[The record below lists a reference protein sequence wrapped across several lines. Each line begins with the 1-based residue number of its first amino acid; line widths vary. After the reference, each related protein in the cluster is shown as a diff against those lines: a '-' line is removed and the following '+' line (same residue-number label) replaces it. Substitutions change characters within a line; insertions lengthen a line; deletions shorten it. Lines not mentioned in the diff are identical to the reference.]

1 MLTKINYEVKGQ
13 LAKLLATED
22 LIIENRKV
30 ETAMFDV
37 ERRVLTLPMWEKASA
52 SVYDLL
58 VGHEV
63 GHALYTPADNW
74 KKDYPDLP
82 MSYVNILE
90 DVRIEKLMKR
100 KYAGIVKTFFNGYKE
115 LSSQDFFELEEND
128 VEEMGLP
135 DRLNLNAKIGNFVD
149 VPFSDGEDYFINKA
163 NKTETFQEVLDLS
176 VELFDYM
183 KEKIKDSMAS
193 NGGELDED
201 WKVGNDF
208 GLGESTQGIP
218 FEKTESDE
226 ELSSEDSE
234 ETKGQ
239 SKNPQ
244 SSPDLGSDF
253 DAEDMEAASDI
264 TGGEHGSLETITDK
278 TLSNNLENLNNKE
291 RSSSRDPEYCTLP
304 QLSLDN
310 LHIGVSDIHK
320 NLDSWYNLQQKNYNL
335 DCVENTYRP
344 KKDIYQEV
352 DNDYRLFR
360 RSAQKEVN
368 YLVKE
373 FECRKSADAYAR
385 ATVSKTGVLDC
396 TKLHSYKYNEDLF
409 KKITTLPDGKNHGL
423 IFVLD
428 WSGSMSTVLMD
439 TIKQLFNLV
448 WFCKKVQIPF
458 QVFAFTNEWNRYSNL
473 NNQSIEDYYR
483 SSYHL
488 PFDHHTIKDGQLIVE
503 NTFSMMEFLSSDVK
517 KKDLEHHMLN
527 IWRTASVLD
536 SRGRW
541 NNNYYYQAPHGLSLS
556 GTPLNEAL
564 VSLNYLIPQFK
575 NRTGVQKI
583 QCITLTDGEAHPISF
598 SKEFTDRDGH
608 KYMGSR
614 STHSGA
620 VFIRDDNGKTH
631 NCGNNYHE
639 FTSALIHQ
647 LRGKFT
653 DVNFIGIRVLDN
665 RESSSFIRRYCDWDQ
680 DRVAGLQ
687 QQWRKTKS
695 VMIEDGGGY
704 NAYFALSSSALNS
717 DDSFEVKEDAT
728 KSQIKAAFKKS
739 LSAKKMNKKVLGQFM
754 QYIA

>member
-63 GHALYTPADNW
+63 GHALYTPVDNW

-149 VPFSDGEDYFINKA
+149 VPFSDGENYFINKA

-176 VELFDYM
+176 IELFDYM
-183 KEKIKDSMAS
+183 KEQIKDSMAS
-193 NGGELDED
+193 NGGELDEE

-208 GLGESTQGIP
+208 SVGESSEGIP
-218 FEKTESDE
+218 FQETESDQDG
-226 ELSSEDSE
+226 DSE

-239 SKNPQ
+239 SKESQ
-244 SSPDLGSDF
+244 STPDLGSDF
-253 DAEDMEAASDI
+253 DTEDMEAASDI
-264 TGGEHGSLETITDK
+264 TGGEHGGLETITDK
-278 TLSNNLENLNNKE
+278 TLSDNLENLNNKD
-291 RSSSRDPEYCTLP
+291 RPSSRDPEYCTIPELK
-304 QLSLDN
+304 LDN
-310 LHIGVSDIHK
+310 LHIKVNDIHST
-320 NLDSWYNLQQKNYNL
+320 LDDWYTEQQRRYDLSRIEMPGRSERN
-335 DCVENTYRP
+335 V
-344 KKDIYQEV
+344 YQEV
-352 DNDYRLFR
+352 DNEYRLFR

-428 WSGSMSTVLMD
+428 WAGSMSTVLMD
-439 TIKQLFNLV
+439 TIKQLYNLV

-458 QVFAFTNEWNRYSNL
+458 QVFAFTNEWNRYSQYDP
-473 NNQSIEDYYR
+473 NN
-483 SSYHL
+483 SYIGHYSL
-488 PFDHHTIKDGQLIVE
+488 PFEHHEVKDGQFIVD
-503 NTFSMMEFLSSDVK
+503 NQFAMLEFLSSDVK

-527 IWRTASVLD
+527 IWRTASVMD

-541 NNNYYYQAPHGLSLS
+541 NNDYFYQAPHGLSLS

-564 VSLNYLIPQFK
+564 VSLNSLIPQFK
-575 NRTGVQKI
+575 KKTGVQKI

-598 SKEFTDRDGH
+598 SKRFTDKDGNTW
-608 KYMGSR
+608 MGSR
-614 STHSGA
+614 SSTHGS
-620 VFIRDDNGKTH
+620 VFIRDTNGKTH
-631 NCGNNYHE
+631 NCGDNYHE
-639 FTSALIHQ
+639 LTGALIQQ
-647 LRGKFT
+647 LRGRFT
-653 DVNFIGIRVLDN
+653 DVNFIGIRVLN
-665 RESSSFIRRYCDWDQ
+665 KSESSSFIRRYSDWDQ
-680 DRVAGLQ
+680 DKVANLQ
-687 QQWRKTKS
+687 NQWRKTKS
-695 VMIEDGGGY
+695 VMIENGGGY
-704 NAYFALSSSALNS
+704 HAYFALSSSALNS

-754 QYIA
+754 EYIA

>member
-74 KKDYPDLP
+74 KLDHPELP
-82 MSYVNILE
+82 MSYVNIIE

-100 KYAGIVKTFFNGYKE
+100 KYAGIVKTFYKGYQE
-115 LSSQDFFELEEND
+115 LSDQDFFELDQHD

-135 DRLNLNAKIGNFVD
+135 DRINLDAKIGNFVSI
-149 VPFSDGEDYFINKA
+149 PFSDEEVYFKNKA
-163 NKTETFQEVLDLS
+163 IKTETFQEVIDLAL
-176 VELFDYM
+176 ELYDFM
-183 KEKIKDSMAS
+183 REQIKDSMAS
-193 NGGELDED
+193 SDGEFDKD
-201 WKVGNDF
+201 WKVGKDF
-208 GLGESTQGIP
+208 SVGDSIETDSSEGESMDDIPFDESNVKSEKGTGEST
-218 FEKTESDE
+218 
-226 ELSSEDSE
+226 
-234 ETKGQ
+234 
-239 SKNPQ
+239 
-244 SSPDLGSDF
+244 PDIESDF
-253 DAEDMEAASDI
+253 DMDEIEASGDM

-278 TLSNNLENLNNKE
+278 TLSNNLENLNNNVQGLG
-291 RSSSRDPEYCTLP
+291 RDPEYCTIPNLN
-304 QLSLDN
+304 LDN
-310 LHIGVSDIHK
+310 LHIKVDAIHSK
-320 NLDSWYNLQQKNYNL
+320 LDTWYTEQQKRYDL
-335 DCVENTYRP
+335 SRLEETYRP
-344 KKDIYQEV
+344 EKNIYQEV
-352 DNDYRLFR
+352 DNEYRLFR

-458 QVFAFTNEWNRYSNL
+458 QVFAFTNEWNRH
-473 NNQSIEDYYR
+473 NQYDEYR
-483 SSYHL
+483 YGHYNL
-488 PFDHHTIKDGQLIVE
+488 PFEHHEIKDGQLIVE
-503 NTFSMMEFLSSDVK
+503 NQFSMLEFLSSNVK

-527 IWRTASVLD
+527 IWRTAQVMD
-536 SRGRW
+536 SKGRW
-541 NNNYYYQAPHGLSLS
+541 DHNYYYQAPHGLSLS
-556 GTPLNEAL
+556 GTPLNEAF
-564 VSLNYLIPQFK
+564 VSLNYIIPQFK
-575 NRTGVQKI
+575 KQTGVQKI
-583 QCITLTDGEAHPISF
+583 QCITLTDGEAHPISY
-598 SKEFTDRDGH
+598 SKQFTDRDGH
-608 KYMGSR
+608 TYMGSR
-614 STHSGA
+614 STMHGS
-620 VFIRDDNGKTH
+620 VFIRDNNGKTH
-631 NCGNNYHE
+631 SCGDNYHQL
-639 FTSALIHQ
+639 TASLIHQ
-647 LRGKFT
+647 LRGRFS

-665 RESSSFIRRYCDWDQ
+665 RESTSFIRRYCEWDQ
-680 DRVAGLQ
+680 DKFSDLH

-695 VMIEDGGGY
+695 VMIENGGGY
-704 NAYFALSSSALNS
+704 HAYFALSSSALNS

-728 KSQIKAAFKKS
+728 KAQIRSAFKKS

-754 QYIA
+754 NYIA

>member
-74 KKDYPDLP
+74 KKDHPDLP

-149 VPFSDGEDYFINKA
+149 VPFSDGENYFINKA

-176 VELFDYM
+176 IELFDYM
-183 KEKIKDSMAS
+183 KEQIKDSMAS
-193 NGGELDED
+193 NGGELDEE

-208 GLGESTQGIP
+208 SVGESSEGIP
-218 FEKTESDE
+218 FQETESDQDG
-226 ELSSEDSE
+226 DSE

-239 SKNPQ
+239 SKESQ
-244 SSPDLGSDF
+244 STPDLGSDF
-253 DAEDMEAASDI
+253 DTEDMEAASDI
-264 TGGEHGSLETITDK
+264 TGGEHGGLETITDK
-278 TLSNNLENLNNKE
+278 TLSDNLENLNNKD
-291 RSSSRDPEYCTLP
+291 RPSSRDPEYCTIPELK
-304 QLSLDN
+304 LDN
-310 LHIGVSDIHK
+310 LHIKVNDIHST
-320 NLDSWYNLQQKNYNL
+320 LDDWYTEQQRRYDLSRIEMPGRSERN
-335 DCVENTYRP
+335 V
-344 KKDIYQEV
+344 YQEV
-352 DNDYRLFR
+352 DNEYRLFR

-439 TIKQLFNLV
+439 TIKQLYNLV

-458 QVFAFTNEWNRYSNL
+458 QVFAFTNEWNRYSQYDP
-473 NNQSIEDYYR
+473 NN
-483 SSYHL
+483 SYIGHYSL
-488 PFDHHTIKDGQLIVE
+488 PFEHHEVKDGQFIVD
-503 NTFSMMEFLSSDVK
+503 NQFAMLEFLSSDVK

-527 IWRTASVLD
+527 IWRTASVMD

-541 NNNYYYQAPHGLSLS
+541 NNDYFYQAPHGLSLS

-564 VSLNYLIPQFK
+564 VSLNSLIPQFK
-575 NRTGVQKI
+575 KKTGVQKI
-583 QCITLTDGEAHPISF
+583 QCITLKDGEAHPISF
-598 SKEFTDRDGH
+598 SKRFTDKDGNTW
-608 KYMGSR
+608 MGSR
-614 STHSGA
+614 SSTHGS
-620 VFIRDDNGKTH
+620 VFIRDTNGKTH
-631 NCGNNYHE
+631 NCGDNYHE
-639 FTSALIHQ
+639 LTGALIQQ
-647 LRGKFT
+647 LRGRFT
-653 DVNFIGIRVLDN
+653 DVNFIGIRVLN
-665 RESSSFIRRYCDWDQ
+665 KSESSSFIRRYSDWDQ
-680 DRVAGLQ
+680 DKVANLQ
-687 QQWRKTKS
+687 NQWRKTKS
-695 VMIEDGGGY
+695 VMIENGGGY
-704 NAYFALSSSALNS
+704 HAYFALSSSALNS

-754 QYIA
+754 EYIA